1 MSKMSDL
8 ATVLDDLTQIGK
20 ALAACGEDLIRTAAR
35 VKDSFLEEETQQEPV
50 KPAATAEQKEPAAGK
65 TKQPSKEEVRARL
78 ADLSQAGFRAEAKA
92 LVKKYGNGGSF
103 SDIDPATYADLMEEA
118 KKYHA

>member
-20 ALAACGEDLIRTAAR
+20 ALATCGEDLIRAAAL
-35 VKDSFLEEETQQEPV
+35 VKDCFSKEETQQESV
-50 KPAATAEQKEPAAGK
+50 KPVATAEQKEPAAEK

-78 ADLSQAGFRAEAKA
+78 ADLSQASFRAEAKA

-103 SDIDPATYADLMEEA
+103 SDIDPASYADLMEEA

>member
-8 ATVLDDLTQIGK
+8 AAVLDDLTQIGK
-20 ALAACGEDLIRTAAR
+20 ALAACGEDLIRATAR
-35 VKDSFLEEETQQEPV
+35 VKDCFSAKETQLEPV
-50 KPAATAEQKEPAAGK
+50 KPEATTDKKEPEAEK
-65 TKQPSKEEVRARL
+65 NKQPSKEEVRARL